1 MSIRRLTI
9 KMMQIDAIERYVD
22 QVLEINGFC
31 KGDKELLW
39 QFLHHLYTAGTMFHM
54 MTENQRELIGRIQTE
69 LSAFFVTKID
79 LKERKRR
86 GKKRKYPPT
95 PPIKEKKGQE
105 KVEKNIYIAERR
117 ESFHQ
122 ECLKYMDR
130 FDNQLLSDFYN
141 YWSEVNEKTGMM
153 RFEKQ
158 RFWNTE
164 RRIKRW
170 MTTSYASENTASA
183 LRLEKTKQNLSK
195 EKAKAK
201 SKEADSAKQQQTA
214 AERDDANEKLFQQ
227 IAENKKMAVSYKEYL
242 KKKNENA
249 E

>member
-1 MSIRRLTI
+1 
-9 KMMQIDAIERYVD
+9 MMQIDAIERYVD
-22 QVLEINGFC
+22 LVLENKGFC
-31 KGDKELLW
+31 KGEKGLLW

-105 KVEKNIYIAERR
+105 KVEKTLSLAERR

-122 ECLKYMDR
+122 ECLEYVDK
-130 FDNQLLSDFYN
+130 FDNQQLSDFYN
-141 YWSEVNEKTGMM
+141 YWSEEDPKIGKM

-158 RFWNTE
+158 RFWNTD
-164 RRIKRW
+164 RRLKRW
-170 MTTSYASENTASA
+170 INKSYASENTAAA
-183 LRLEKTKQNLSK
+183 LRLERTKQSLSK
-195 EKAKAK
+195 KAAKAK